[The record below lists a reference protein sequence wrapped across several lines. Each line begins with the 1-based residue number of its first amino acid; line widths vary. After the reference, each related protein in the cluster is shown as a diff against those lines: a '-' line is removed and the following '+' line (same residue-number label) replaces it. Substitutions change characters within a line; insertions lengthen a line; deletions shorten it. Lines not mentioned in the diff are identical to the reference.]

1 MSEAEARRG
10 SEMYKSSKCDFKFE
24 TPREERLEFIKIG
37 DIVACRVPSID
48 RVRTWREAQKSLV
61 ALIVNH
67 KVSSF
72 RVMSCSFCTCNG
84 RETRRWSIHP

>member
-24 TPREERLEFIKIG
+24 TAREERLEFVRIG
-37 DIVACRVPSID
+37 DTVACRVPSID

-72 RVMSCSFCTCNG
+72 RVSL
-84 RETRRWSIHP
+84 

>member
-10 SEMYKSSKCDFKFE
+10 SEMYKSSKGDFKFE
-24 TPREERLEFIKIG
+24 TPKERLEFVKIG

-48 RVRTWREAQKSLV
+48 RVRTWREAQKRLV
-61 ALIVNH
+61 ALVVNH

-72 RVMSCSFCTCNG
+72 RVMSC
-84 RETRRWSIHP
+84 RILYLQ